1 MKKIVNAMQMKQID
15 SYSIHTIKIPSLV
28 LMEQAAKAVA
38 KCVKKH
44 VKKGKKV
51 LVVCGM
57 GNNGAD
63 GIAAG
68 RMLFNWGYEVWIF
81 CMGNRS
87 HATPEWQTQE
97 EIAKNLGIPFVSEI
111 SKTDVIIDAI
121 FGIGLSREIT
131 GEYAKVVE
139 EINQSKAL
147 TVSVDIASGVNA
159 SDGSI
164 LGCAV
169 RADYTVTFG
178 YQKIGM
184 LLYPGLSYSGKVTVV
199 DIGFPKVS
207 LEQANVKTYCIEDK
221 DLKIFSSL
229 RPQDSHKGTFGK
241 VLVIAGSLNMAGA
254 AIFSA
259 KSAYRMG
266 SGLVKVYTPKENR
279 IMIQN
284 LVPEAILSTY
294 ENDLLEELKWASV
307 VVLGPGIGRSEEAKQ
322 IVETVVTNCKVP
334 LVIDADGLRNLA
346 KIPDYKK
353 YLSSQMILTPH
364 MGELSALV
372 GLPIEDV
379 KKQKLEITR
388 DFPCTCVIK
397 DSRTIITNEK
407 GETYLNTSG
416 CSALATAGSGDVLTG
431 IIAGLLAHGMETSLA
446 AAMGVFIHGKAGE
459 NAARKK
465 TEASVIASD
474 LIDVIGEVIK

>member
-1 MKKIVNAMQMKQID
+1 MKKVVNAVQMKQID

-68 RMLFNWGYEVWIF
+68 RMLFNWGYEVSIF
-81 CMGNRS
+81 CIGNRS

-111 SKTDVIIDAI
+111 SKVDVMIDAI

-139 EINQSKAL
+139 EINQSEAL
-147 TVSVDIASGVNA
+147 KVSVDIASGVNA

-164 LGCAV
+164 LGLAV

-184 LLYPGLSYSGKVTVV
+184 ILYPGLSYSGKVVV
-199 DIGFPKVS
+199 ADIGFPKVS
-207 LEQANVKTYCIEDK
+207 LEQVNVKTQCVEDK
-221 DLKIFSSL
+221 DLKILSSL

-254 AIFSA
+254 AVFSA
-259 KSAYRMG
+259 KAAYRMG

-307 VVLGPGIGRSEEAKQ
+307 VVL
-322 IVETVVTNCKVP
+322 
-334 LVIDADGLRNLA
+334 
-346 KIPDYKK
+346 
-353 YLSSQMILTPH
+353 
-364 MGELSALV
+364 
-372 GLPIEDV
+372 
-379 KKQKLEITR
+379 
-388 DFPCTCVIK
+388 
-397 DSRTIITNEK
+397 
-407 GETYLNTSG
+407 
-416 CSALATAGSGDVLTG
+416 
-431 IIAGLLAHGMETSLA
+431 
-446 AAMGVFIHGKAGE
+446 
-459 NAARKK
+459 
-465 TEASVIASD
+465 
-474 LIDVIGEVIK
+474 